1 MTGYQYIH
9 TQGLPG
15 QENPSQLYTF
25 ELDFRQSPVIV
36 YIPANT
42 HGPDKS
48 TPIFPE
54 QETWLNSLTDLMV
67 QTWDCQWTLRD
78 DQSRDLFLDLLKQ
91 RELL

>member
-1 MTGYQYIH
+1 MTYQRIA
-9 TQGLPG
+9 TKGLPAHPALT
-15 QENPSQLYTF
+15 QTYIF